1 MNLPS
6 TRTIYNLL
14 RFVVNSERGLV
25 VQGKYKALWLN
36 DENFLE
42 VIDQTKLPFSYETK
56 ILKTTDEV
64 VLAIKD
70 MTVRGAGVIGSV
82 AAFGVYTACMEVES
96 YEQLKEK
103 AELIRESR
111 PTAVNL
117 MWAVDKMMELL
128 KSSQNLVEDAKKYAI
143 ELNDEEAKESRN
155 IAKHG
160 CDIIED
166 ILKKKNKTTINILTH
181 CNAGWL
187 AVIDEGTALAP
198 IYEAKKRGIDVH
210 VWVDETRPRNQGAS
224 LTAWELTQS
233 GINHTI
239 IADNTGGHLMQH
251 SMVDMVITGAD
262 RVSANGDVANKIGTY
277 LKALAAH
284 DNNVP
289 FYVAIPVSTFDFE
302 IKDGVKEIPIE
313 LRSADEV
320 KYMRGVDSEG
330 IVREVLITP
339 KDSPAI
345 NYGFDVTPARL
356 ITGLITDKGVCKADL
371 QEIEKK
377 FRG

>member
-1 MNLPS
+1 M
-6 TRTIYNLL
+6 
-14 RFVVNSERGLV
+14 
-25 VQGKYKALWLN
+25 QGKYRALWLN
-36 DENFLE
+36 SDDFLE
-42 VIDQTKLPFSYETK
+42 VIDQKKLPFEYET
-56 ILKTTDEV
+56 IVLKTTDEV

-82 AAFGVYTACMEVES
+82 AAFGIYIACLETQGN
-96 YEQLKEK
+96 YEDILVK
-103 AELIRESR
+103 AKQIRESR

-128 KSSQNLVEDAKKYAI
+128 KGSKDLINDAKRYAI
-143 ELNDEEAKESRN
+143 ELNDDEAKESQK
-155 IAKHG
+155 IAKYG

-166 ILKKKNKTTINILTH
+166 ILRQKNTECPEGEKTINILTH

-224 LTAWELTQS
+224 LTAWELAQS
-233 GINHTI
+233 KVNHTI
-239 IADNTGGHLMQH
+239 IADNTGGHLMQVG
-251 SMVDMVITGAD
+251 MVDMVITGAD

-277 LKALAAH
+277 LKALAAK

-289 FYVAIPVSTFDFE
+289 FYVAIPASTFDFD
-302 IKDGVKEIPIE
+302 IRDGVKDIPIE
-313 LRSADEV
+313 LRSEDEV
-320 KYMRGVDSEG
+320 KYIKGIDSDGV
-330 IVREVLITP
+330 VREVLITP

-356 ITGLITDKGVCKADL
+356 VTGLITNKGICEADFDKI
-371 QEIEKK
+371 QEK
-377 FRG
+377 FNKQ